1 VVLVKL
7 KYTTGRRS
15 ICSAR
20 KQADGPSVIFAAR
33 AIASGMIL

>member
-1 VVLVKL
+1 MQMKVNC
-7 KYTTGRRS
+7 TTGHRS

-20 KQADGPSVIFAAR
+20 KQTDGQLGTFAAR